1 MTNKRASMHDGP
13 LADLFR
19 ATESAKAAEAA
30 REPAEP
36 PVAEPPAPEPT
47 PPPAPP
53 AVLERPAASITIV
66 PEPIGQRVPISHI
79 HPVPDPEPEVADVA
93 APVETTRDQTPRVR
107 PAAARTEPRPS
118 PISRHS
124 AANAYLA
131 LIRVVGVGGAGVNA
145 IDRMIESGIR
155 DVEFIA
161 VNTDAQQLSGSE
173 APTRI
178 HLGERLTKGLGSG
191 ARPEVGREA
200 AEESEEAIREAL
212 RGSDLV
218 FIAAG
223 EGGGTGTGAAPVV
236 ARIAREMGALTI
248 GIVTTPF
255 RFEGAQRRAQ
265 ADAGIAML
273 QANVD
278 TLIAIPNDRLL
289 QVLERGVSVVDAFQV
304 ADDVLRQGVQ
314 GVCDLI
320 TTPGLINLDF
330 ADVRTVMRD
339 AGTALMG
346 IGMASGSNRAHD
358 AATRAVESPLVGHE
372 INGAT
377 GILLSVSGGPDLS
390 LHDAME
396 IAEIV
401 RAAADESCNVIF
413 GATIDENLGDQV
425 WVTVIATGF
434 DRPVG
439 SRPLEA
445 SLSGGSAIVPA
456 FNVPVTATATVA
468 ADDSGAELDLPSF
481 LQ

>member
-1 MTNKRASMHDGP
+1 VTNKRASMHDGP

-19 ATESAKAAEAA
+19 STDAA
-30 REPAEP
+30 READVHRDPSPTSDETRMMEP
-36 PVAEPPAPEPT
+36 PVQAAPEPAAPVTT
-47 PPPAPP
+47 P
-53 AVLERPAASITIV
+53 
-66 PEPIGQRVPISHI
+66 HI
-79 HPVPDPEPEVADVA
+79 QPVPDPVDEPEA
-93 APVETTRDQTPRVR
+93 R
-107 PAAARTEPRPS
+107 PAAAFARGDIKGS
-118 PISRHS
+118 PLAREVS
-124 AANAYLA
+124 ANAYLA
-131 LIRVVGVGGAGVNA
+131 VIRVVGVGGAGVNA
-145 IDRMIESGIR
+145 VDRMIEAGIR
-155 DVEFIA
+155 GVEFIA
-161 VNTDAQQLSGSE
+161 INTDAQQLSASE

-178 HLGERLTKGLGSG
+178 HIGEALTKGLGAG
-191 ARPEVGREA
+191 ARPEIGRES
-200 AEESEEAIREAL
+200 AEESEEEIRDAL

-236 ARIAREMGALTI
+236 ARIARDMGALTI

-265 ADAGIAML
+265 ADAGMEML

-289 QVLERGVSVVDAFQV
+289 QVLERGVSMIDAFGV

-346 IGMASGSNRAHD
+346 IGMASGSNRARE
-358 AATRAVESPLVGHE
+358 AALRAVESPLIGHQ
-372 INGAT
+372 IRGAT
-377 GILLSVSGGPDLS
+377 GILLSVAGGPDLS
-390 LHDAME
+390 LHDTME
-396 IAEIV
+396 IAEVI
-401 RAAADESCNVIF
+401 REAADESCNVIF
-413 GATIDENLGDQV
+413 GATVDESLGDQV

-434 DRPVG
+434 DRPAG

-445 SLSGGSAIVPA
+445 SMTGGASMIPE
-456 FNVPVTATATVA
+456 FNVSASEPGPG
-468 ADDSGAELDLPSF
+468 DGGLDVPDF
-481 LQ
+481 LK

>member
-1 MTNKRASMHDGP
+1 VTGKRPSMHDGP

-19 ATESAKAAEAA
+19 ATDAA
-30 REPAEP
+30 REHAPEAVEQS
-36 PVAEPPAPEPT
+36 PPADEAPHIQPVPDPVPDVESPMALVDEPT
-47 PPPAPP
+47 DAPK
-53 AVLERPAASITIV
+53 ERPAAAFAAGKAS
-66 PEPIGQRVPISHI
+66 
-79 HPVPDPEPEVADVA
+79 PVARDVSAYGYVAV
-93 APVETTRDQTPRVR
+93 
-107 PAAARTEPRPS
+107 
-118 PISRHS
+118 
-124 AANAYLA
+124 
-131 LIRVVGVGGAGVNA
+131 IRVVGVGGAGVNA
-145 IDRMIESGIR
+145 VDRMIEAGIR

-178 HLGERLTKGLGSG
+178 HIGENLTKGLGSG
-191 ARPEVGREA
+191 ARPEIGREA
-200 AEESEEAIREAL
+200 AEESEEAIRQAL

-236 ARIAREMGALTI
+236 ARIARESGALTI

-255 RFEGAQRRAQ
+255 RFEGAQRRSK
-265 ADAGIAML
+265 ADEGIVAL

-289 QVLERGVSVVDAFQV
+289 QVLERGVSMIDAFQI

-346 IGMASGSNRAHD
+346 IGMASGSNRARE
-358 AATRAVESPLVGHE
+358 AATRAVQSPLVGHE
-372 INGAT
+372 IRGAT
-377 GILLSVSGGPDLS
+377 GILLSVAGGPDLS

-401 RAAADESCNVIF
+401 REAADDSCNVIF
-413 GATIDENLGDQV
+413 GATVDESLGDQV

-434 DRPVG
+434 DRPPG

-445 SLSGGSAIVPA
+445 SMRGAVEGIPE
-456 FNVPVTATATVA
+456 FNVPTPERGSGTTADA
-468 ADDSGAELDLPSF
+468 GLDVPDF
-481 LQ
+481 LRS

>member
-1 MTNKRASMHDGP
+1 VTNKRASMHDGP

-19 ATESAKAAEAA
+19 ATDASREADA
-30 REPAEP
+30 HRDPSPTSDETRMMEP
-36 PVAEPPAPEPT
+36 PVQAAPEPVDAPVTT
-47 PPPAPP
+47 P
-53 AVLERPAASITIV
+53 
-66 PEPIGQRVPISHI
+66 HI
-79 HPVPDPEPEVADVA
+79 QPVPDPVDEPED
-93 APVETTRDQTPRVR
+93 R
-107 PAAARTEPRPS
+107 PAVAFARGDVKGS
-118 PISRHS
+118 PLAREVSG
-124 AANAYLA
+124 NAYLA
-131 LIRVVGVGGAGVNA
+131 VIRVVGVGGAGVNA
-145 IDRMIESGIR
+145 VDRMIDAGIR
-155 DVEFIA
+155 GVEFIA
-161 VNTDAQQLSGSE
+161 VNTDAQQLTASE

-178 HLGERLTKGLGSG
+178 HIGDALTKGLGAG
-191 ARPEVGREA
+191 ARPEIGREA
-200 AEESEEAIREAL
+200 AEESEEAIRDAL

-236 ARIAREMGALTI
+236 ARIARDMGALTI

-265 ADAGIAML
+265 ADAGMEVL

-289 QVLERGVSVVDAFQV
+289 QVLERGVSMVDAFGV

-346 IGMASGSNRAHD
+346 IGMASGSNRARE
-358 AATRAVESPLVGHE
+358 AALRAVESPLIGHQ
-372 INGAT
+372 IRGAT
-377 GILLSVSGGPDLS
+377 GILLSVAGGPDLS
-390 LHDAME
+390 LHDTME
-396 IAEIV
+396 IAEVI
-401 RAAADESCNVIF
+401 REAADESCNVIF
-413 GATIDENLGDQV
+413 GATVDENLGDQV

-434 DRPVG
+434 DRPAG

-445 SLSGGSAIVPA
+445 SITGGASMIPE
-456 FNVPVTATATVA
+456 FNVSA
-468 ADDSGAELDLPSF
+468 AEPDKGDGGLDVPDF
-481 LQ
+481 LK

>member
-1 MTNKRASMHDGP
+1 MSNKRASMHDGP

-19 ATESAKAAEAA
+19 ATDAAK
-30 REPAEP
+30 PVEP
-36 PVAEPPAPEPT
+36 PHQEPVDNTQMME
-47 PPPAPP
+47 PPAPP
-53 AVLERPAASITIV
+53 APPVQAAPTPA
-66 PEPIGQRVPISHI
+66 PHI
-79 HPVPDPEPEVADVA
+79 QSVPDPVDEPS
-93 APVETTRDQTPRVR
+93 R
-107 PAAARTEPRPS
+107 PAAAFARGDIKGS
-118 PISRHS
+118 PLARDVSGH
-124 AANAYLA
+124 AYLA
-131 LIRVVGVGGAGVNA
+131 VIRVVGVGGAGVNA
-145 IDRMIESGIR
+145 VDRMIEAGIR

-161 VNTDAQQLSGSE
+161 INTDAQQLHSSG
-173 APTRI
+173 APKRI
-178 HLGERLTKGLGSG
+178 HIGDELTKGLGAG
-191 ARPEVGREA
+191 ARPEIGREA
-200 AEESEEAIREAL
+200 AEESDEQIREAL

-236 ARIAREMGALTI
+236 ARIARELGALTI

-265 ADAGIAML
+265 ADAGMEML

-278 TLIAIPNDRLL
+278 TLISIPNDRLL
-289 QVLERGVSVVDAFQV
+289 QVLDRSVTMVDAFHV

-330 ADVRTVMRD
+330 ADVRTIMRD

-346 IGMASGSNRAHD
+346 IGMASGSNRAKE
-358 AATRAVESPLVGHE
+358 AATRAVESPLVGHQ
-372 INGAT
+372 IKGAT

-401 RAAADESCNVIF
+401 RNAADESCNVIF
-413 GATIDENLGDQV
+413 GATVDENLGDQV

-434 DRPVG
+434 DRPAG

-445 SLSGGSAIVPA
+445 SMTGGAAMIPEFSIS
-456 FNVPVTATATVA
+456 TAT
-468 ADDSGAELDLPSF
+468 DSGDADVDVPDF
-481 LQ
+481 LK

>member
-1 MTNKRASMHDGP
+1 MHDGP

-19 ATESAKAAEAA
+19 STDASKKASNT
-30 REPAEP
+30 AEP
-36 PVAEPPAPEPT
+36 SPPAPEETIEATQLMESPVAVA
-47 PPPAPP
+47 PPAPP
-53 AVLERPAASITIV
+53 VTL
-66 PEPIGQRVPISHI
+66 HI
-79 HPVPDPEPEVADVA
+79 QPVPDPVDEPAS
-93 APVETTRDQTPRVR
+93 ETPAVR
-107 PAAARTEPRPS
+107 PAAMFARGDAKGS
-118 PISRHS
+118 PLARNVSG
-124 AANAYLA
+124 NAYLA
-131 LIRVVGVGGAGVNA
+131 VIRVIGVGGAGVNA
-145 IDRMIESGIR
+145 VDRMIEAGIR

-161 VNTDAQQLSGSE
+161 VNTDAQQLSSSE

-178 HLGERLTKGLGSG
+178 HIGENLTKGLGSG
-191 ARPEVGREA
+191 ARPEIGREA
-200 AEESEEAIREAL
+200 AEESEEEIRKAL
-212 RGSDLV
+212 QGSDLV

-223 EGGGTGTGAAPVV
+223 QGGGTGTGAAPVV

-265 ADAGIAML
+265 ADAGIEML

-289 QVLERGVSVVDAFQV
+289 QVLDRSVTMVDAFRV

-346 IGMASGSNRAHD
+346 IGMASGTNRARE
-358 AATRAVESPLVGHE
+358 AATRAVESPLVGHQ
-372 INGAT
+372 IRGAT

-401 RAAADESCNVIF
+401 RQAADESCNVIF
-413 GATIDENLGDQV
+413 GATVDESLGDQV

-434 DRPVG
+434 DRPAG
-439 SRPLEA
+439 SRPMEA
-445 SLSGGSAIVPA
+445 SMTGGAAMIPE
-456 FNVPVTATATVA
+456 FNVPATAGD
-468 ADDSGAELDLPSF
+468 ADAIDVPDF
-481 LQ
+481 LK

>member
-19 ATESAKAAEAA
+19 STDAAKDVEAA
-30 REPAEP
+30 KEPVVEETMEATQLI
-36 PVAEPPAPEPT
+36 VAV
-47 PPPAPP
+47 PPPA
-53 AVLERPAASITIV
+53 AAT
-66 PEPIGQRVPISHI
+66 SHI
-79 HPVPDPEPEVADVA
+79 QPVPDPIDEPAE
-93 APVETTRDQTPRVR
+93 ETPMMR
-107 PAAARTEPRPS
+107 PAAVFARGEVKPS
-118 PISRHS
+118 PLARDVSG
-124 AANAYLA
+124 NAYLA
-131 LIRVVGVGGAGVNA
+131 LIRVIGVGGAGVNA
-145 IDRMIESGIR
+145 IDRMIEAGIR

-161 VNTDAQQLSGSE
+161 VNTDAQQLSASE

-178 HLGERLTKGLGSG
+178 HIGEGITKGLGSG

-265 ADAGIAML
+265 ADAGIEML

-289 QVLERGVSVVDAFQV
+289 QVLDRGVSMVDAFQV

-346 IGMASGSNRAHD
+346 IGMASGSNRARE

-372 INGAT
+372 IRGAT
-377 GILLSVSGGPDLS
+377 GILLSVSGGPDMS

-401 RAAADESCNVIF
+401 REAADESCNVIF
-413 GATIDENLGDQV
+413 GATIDENLGDQI

-434 DRPVG
+434 DRPAG
-439 SRPLEA
+439 ARPLEA
-445 SLSGGSAIVPA
+445 SMRGGAAMIPE
-456 FNVPVTATATVA
+456 FNVPVTTGGDAIDVP
-468 ADDSGAELDLPSF
+468 DF
-481 LQ
+481 LK

>member
-1 MTNKRASMHDGP
+1 VTNRRASMHDGP

-19 ATESAKAAEAA
+19 RTEAA
-30 REPAEP
+30 KDAGQSAQPPAEPTLDETVAMDPPAPTEP
-36 PVAEPPAPEPT
+36 PVAAAPEPV
-47 PPPAPP
+47 AE
-53 AVLERPAASITIV
+53 ARPV
-66 PEPIGQRVPISHI
+66 PHI
-79 HPVPDPEPEVADVA
+79 QPVPDPVDDEPLDEAPA
-93 APVETTRDQTPRVR
+93 AR
-107 PAAARTEPRPS
+107 PAAAFARGEVKPS
-118 PISRHS
+118 PLARDVSS
-124 AANAYLA
+124 AAYLA
-131 LIRVVGVGGAGVNA
+131 VIRVVGVGGAGVNA
-145 IDRMIESGIR
+145 VDRMIEAGIR

-161 VNTDAQQLSGSE
+161 INTDAQQLSASE
-173 APTRI
+173 APVRI
-178 HLGERLTKGLGSG
+178 HIGEERTKGLGSG
-191 ARPEVGREA
+191 ARPEVGRES
-200 AEESEEAIREAL
+200 AEESEEAIRAAL

-265 ADAGIAML
+265 ADAGIDAL
-273 QANVD
+273 QQNVD

-289 QVLERGVSVVDAFQV
+289 QVLDRGVSMVDAFNV

-346 IGMASGSNRAHD
+346 IGMASGSNRARE
-358 AATRAVESPLVGHE
+358 AAIRAVESPLVGHE
-372 INGAT
+372 IRGAT

-401 RAAADESCNVIF
+401 REAADDSCNVIF
-413 GATIDENLGDQV
+413 GATVDESLGDQV

-434 DRPVG
+434 DRPAG

-445 SLSGGSAIVPA
+445 SMRGGAAMIPEFS
-456 FNVPVTATATVA
+456 VPVEAPATG
-468 ADDSGAELDLPSF
+468 DGGLDVPDF
-481 LQ
+481 LR

>member
-1 MTNKRASMHDGP
+1 MHDGP

-19 ATESAKAAEAA
+19 ATDAAQQQGGE
-30 REPAEP
+30 
-36 PVAEPPAPEPT
+36 
-47 PPPAPP
+47 PPAPP
-53 AVLERPAASITIV
+53 AEPPRAVEEPTIV
-66 PEPIGQRVPISHI
+66 AAPPATPHI
-79 HPVPDPEPEVADVA
+79 QSVPDPVDD
-93 APVETTRDQTPRVR
+93 PVEEQR
-107 PAAARTEPRPS
+107 PAAAFARGDIKGS
-118 PISRHS
+118 PVARDLS
-124 AANAYLA
+124 AHGYLA
-131 LIRVVGVGGAGVNA
+131 VIRVVGVGGAGVNA
-145 IDRMIESGIR
+145 VDRMIEAGIR

-161 VNTDAQQLSGSE
+161 INTDAQQLMASE
-173 APTRI
+173 APKRI
-178 HLGERLTKGLGSG
+178 HIGNELTKGLGAG
-191 ARPEVGREA
+191 ARPEIGREA
-200 AEESEEAIREAL
+200 AEESDEEIRAAL

-265 ADAGIAML
+265 ADAGMEML

-278 TLIAIPNDRLL
+278 TLISIPNDRLL
-289 QVLERGVSVVDAFQV
+289 QVLDRGVTMVDAFNV

-346 IGMASGSNRAHD
+346 IGMASGSNRARE
-358 AATRAVESPLVGHE
+358 AATRAVESPLIGHQMK
-372 INGAT
+372 GAT

-401 RAAADESCNVIF
+401 RGAADDSCNIIF
-413 GATIDENLGDQV
+413 GATVDENLGDQV

-434 DRPVG
+434 DRPAG
-439 SRPLEA
+439 ARPLEA
-445 SLSGGSAIVPA
+445 SMTGGAPAMTAGASLIPEFSVPA
-456 FNVPVTATATVA
+456 TPPSSRDDVDVP
-468 ADDSGAELDLPSF
+468 DF
-481 LQ
+481 LK

>member
-19 ATESAKAAEAA
+19 STDSARQQQPEDGASDPDATQMMEA
-30 REPAEP
+30 
-36 PVAEPPAPEPT
+36 
-47 PPPAPP
+47 PAPP
-53 AVLERPAASITIV
+53 VPPVQAVPPVT
-66 PEPIGQRVPISHI
+66 PHI
-79 HPVPDPEPEVADVA
+79 QPVPDPVDEPED
-93 APVETTRDQTPRVR
+93 APTR
-107 PAAARTEPRPS
+107 PAAAFAKGS
-118 PISRHS
+118 PLAREVSGHG
-124 AANAYLA
+124 YLA
-131 LIRVVGVGGAGVNA
+131 VIRVVGVGGAGVNA
-145 IDRMIESGIR
+145 VDRMIEAGIR

-161 VNTDAQQLSGSE
+161 INTDAQQLQSSE
-173 APTRI
+173 APKRI
-178 HLGERLTKGLGSG
+178 HIGEELTKGLGSG

-200 AEESEEAIREAL
+200 AEESEEEIRGAL

-223 EGGGTGTGAAPVV
+223 QGGGTGTGAAPVV

-265 ADAGIAML
+265 ADAGMEAL

-289 QVLERGVSVVDAFQV
+289 QVLERGVSMVDAFNV

-346 IGMASGSNRAHD
+346 IGMASGSNRARE
-358 AATRAVESPLVGHE
+358 AATRAVESPLVGHQ

-401 RAAADESCNVIF
+401 REAADDSCNIIF
-413 GATIDENLGDQV
+413 GATVDENLGDQI

-434 DRPVG
+434 DRPAG

-445 SLSGGSAIVPA
+445 SLTGGASMVPE
-456 FNVPVTATATVA
+456 FNVSAEA
-468 ADDSGAELDLPSF
+468 ARGGADVDVPDF
-481 LQ
+481 LKS

>member
-13 LADLFR
+13 LSDLFR
-19 ATESAKAAEAA
+19 ATDSAKQTDAAQESLAA
-30 REPAEP
+30 TPED
-36 PVAEPPAPEPT
+36 APEATMMIELPVVEAPKSEPVET
-47 PPPAPP
+47 P
-53 AVLERPAASITIV
+53 
-66 PEPIGQRVPISHI
+66 HI
-79 HPVPDPEPEVADVA
+79 RPVPDPVDE
-93 APVETTRDQTPRVR
+93 PVEETSTMR
-107 PAAARTEPRPS
+107 PAAIFARGKVKPS
-118 PISRHS
+118 PLARDVSG
-124 AANAYLA
+124 NAYLA
-131 LIRVVGVGGAGVNA
+131 VIRVVGVGGAGVNA
-145 IDRMIESGIR
+145 VDRMIESGIR

-161 VNTDAQQLSGSE
+161 INTDAQQLSASE
-173 APTRI
+173 ALKRI
-178 HLGERLTKGLGSG
+178 YIGESLTKGLGSG
-191 ARPEVGREA
+191 ARPEIGREA
-200 AEESEEAIREAL
+200 AEESDEAIREAL

-236 ARIAREMGALTI
+236 ARIARELGALTI

-265 ADAGIAML
+265 ADAGISLL
-273 QANVD
+273 QSNVD

-289 QVLERGVSVVDAFQV
+289 QVLERGVSMVDAFRV

-346 IGMASGSNRAHD
+346 IGMASGTNRARE

-372 INGAT
+372 IRGAT

-401 RAAADESCNVIF
+401 RTAADESCNVIF

-434 DRPVG
+434 DRAPG
-439 SRPLEA
+439 ARPLEA
-445 SLSGGSAIVPA
+445 SMRGGTAMIPE
-456 FNVPVTATATVA
+456 FNVPVTADVSP
-468 ADDSGAELDLPSF
+468 SGGIDVPDF
-481 LQ
+481 LKL

>member
-1 MTNKRASMHDGP
+1 VTGKRPSMHDGP

-19 ATESAKAAEAA
+19 ATDAA
-30 REPAEP
+30 REHGGEPVSEEPAQ
-36 PVAEPPAPEPT
+36 PAGSE
-47 PPPAPP
+47 
-53 AVLERPAASITIV
+53 
-66 PEPIGQRVPISHI
+66 SHI
-79 HPVPDPEPEVADVA
+79 QPVPDPEPTALIEEPEA
-93 APVETTRDQTPRVR
+93 AAGER
-107 PAAARTEPRPS
+107 PAAAFAGGVKPS
-118 PISRHS
+118 PLARDVS
-124 AANAYLA
+124 AYGYVAV
-131 LIRVVGVGGAGVNA
+131 IRVVGVGGAGVNA
-145 IDRMIESGIR
+145 VDRMIEAGIR

-161 VNTDAQQLSGSE
+161 INTDAQQLGGSE

-178 HLGERLTKGLGSG
+178 HIGEALTKGLGSG
-191 ARPEVGREA
+191 ARPEIGREA
-200 AEESEEAIREAL
+200 AEESEDAIRAAL
-212 RGSDLV
+212 KGSDLV

-236 ARIAREMGALTI
+236 ARIAREAGALTI

-265 ADAGIAML
+265 ADDGMAAL

-289 QVLERGVSVVDAFQV
+289 QVLERGVSMVDAFNI

-346 IGMASGSNRAHD
+346 IGMASGSNRARD
-358 AATRAVESPLVGHE
+358 AATRAVQSPLIGHE
-372 INGAT
+372 IRGAT
-377 GILLSVSGGPDLS
+377 GILLSVSGGGDLS

-396 IAEIV
+396 IADIV
-401 RAAADESCNVIF
+401 REAADDSCNIIF
-413 GATIDENLGDQV
+413 GATVDEGLGDQV

-434 DRPVG
+434 DRPPG

-445 SLSGGSAIVPA
+445 SMTSAVAGIPEFNVRAESGDAGAAGAAGRSGGDLDVP
-456 FNVPVTATATVA
+456 
-468 ADDSGAELDLPSF
+468 DF
-481 LQ
+481 LRS

>member
-1 MTNKRASMHDGP
+1 MHDGP

-19 ATESAKAAEAA
+19 STDASKKASNT
-30 REPAEP
+30 AEP
-36 PVAEPPAPEPT
+36 SPPAPEETIEATQLMESPVAVA
-47 PPPAPP
+47 PPAPP
-53 AVLERPAASITIV
+53 VTL
-66 PEPIGQRVPISHI
+66 HI
-79 HPVPDPEPEVADVA
+79 QPVPDPVDEPAS
-93 APVETTRDQTPRVR
+93 ETPAVR
-107 PAAARTEPRPS
+107 PAAMFARGDAKGS
-118 PISRHS
+118 PLARNVSG
-124 AANAYLA
+124 NAYLA
-131 LIRVVGVGGAGVNA
+131 VIRVIGVGGAGVNA
-145 IDRMIESGIR
+145 VDRMIEAGIR

-161 VNTDAQQLSGSE
+161 VNTDAQQLSSSE

-178 HLGERLTKGLGSG
+178 HIGENLTKGLGSG
-191 ARPEVGREA
+191 ARPEIGREA
-200 AEESEEAIREAL
+200 AEESEEEIRKAL
-212 RGSDLV
+212 QGSDLV

-223 EGGGTGTGAAPVV
+223 QGGGTGTGAAPVV

-265 ADAGIAML
+265 ADAGIEML

-289 QVLERGVSVVDAFQV
+289 QVLDRSVTMVDAFRV

-346 IGMASGSNRAHD
+346 IGMASGTNRARE
-358 AATRAVESPLVGHE
+358 AATRAVESPLVGHQ
-372 INGAT
+372 IRGAT

-401 RAAADESCNVIF
+401 RQAADESCNVIF
-413 GATIDENLGDQV
+413 GATVDESLGDQV

-434 DRPVG
+434 DRPAG
-439 SRPLEA
+439 SRPMEA
-445 SLSGGSAIVPA
+445 SMTGGAAMIPE
-456 FNVPVTATATVA
+456 FNVPATAGD
-468 ADDSGAELDLPSF
+468 ADAIDVPDF

>member
-1 MTNKRASMHDGP
+1 MTGKRPSMHDGP

-19 ATESAKAAEAA
+19 ATDAA
-30 REPAEP
+30 REHGGA
-36 PVAEPPAPEPT
+36 PVPDEPAPQATEPHIQ
-47 PPPAPP
+47 
-53 AVLERPAASITIV
+53 SV
-66 PEPIGQRVPISHI
+66 PD
-79 HPVPDPEPEVADVA
+79 PDPEPTALIGEPEEPA
-93 APVETTRDQTPRVR
+93 AGR
-107 PAAARTEPRPS
+107 PAAAFAGGVKPS
-118 PISRHS
+118 PLARDVS
-124 AANAYLA
+124 AHGYVAV
-131 LIRVVGVGGAGVNA
+131 IRVVGVGGAGVNA
-145 IDRMIESGIR
+145 VDRMIEAGIR

-161 VNTDAQQLSGSE
+161 VNTDAQQLGGSE

-178 HLGERLTKGLGSG
+178 HIGEALTKGLGSG
-191 ARPEVGREA
+191 ARPEIGREA
-200 AEESEEAIREAL
+200 AEESEDAIRAAL
-212 RGSDLV
+212 KGSDLV

-236 ARIAREMGALTI
+236 ARIAREAGALTI

-265 ADAGIAML
+265 ADDGMAAL

-289 QVLERGVSVVDAFQV
+289 QVLERGVSMVDAFHI

-346 IGMASGSNRAHD
+346 IGMASGSNRARD
-358 AATRAVESPLVGHE
+358 AATRAVQSPLIGHE
-372 INGAT
+372 IRGAT
-377 GILLSVSGGPDLS
+377 GILLSVSGGADLS

-396 IAEIV
+396 IADIV
-401 RAAADESCNVIF
+401 RAAADDSCNIIF
-413 GATIDENLGDQV
+413 GATVDESLGDQV

-434 DRPVG
+434 DRPAG

-445 SLSGGSAIVPA
+445 SMTSAVAGIPEFNVRSAEPDSAPGGSDGGLDVP
-456 FNVPVTATATVA
+456 
-468 ADDSGAELDLPSF
+468 DF
-481 LQ
+481 LRS